1 MHTIALA
8 EFQRRTE
15 PSSGIGS
22 IGCFVFLLIIGLV
35 IFLVMR
41 GRKDKQEQL
50 GASHRPLGSGPV
62 DAQNFTSPYPK
73 CGNCGAPGDKMKS
86 NWDGMRKIAW
96 TCGYCS
102 AQAGVQELKDEELPA
117 SARQR
122 LGLDA
127 PGVAPGQ
134 PGYMPNQGGG
144 MGGIGGGVGG
154 LLTGMMIGGMMGGGG
169 HHHND
174 GGSGQGSSGSGGS
187 DWGNSGG
194 SNSGGDWGDSSGS
207 DSSGGGSDWGDSG
220 GGDSGGGD
228 SGGGD
233 W

>member
-1 MHTIALA
+1 MHTIAVI
-8 EFQRRTE
+8 ESQSRPRRTE
-15 PSSGIGS
+15 SGSSGMGG
-22 IGCFVFLLIIGLV
+22 IGCLLFLLLVGFV
-35 IFLVMR
+35 IFMVMR

-62 DAQNFTSPYPK
+62 APQNFASPYPK

-86 NWDGMRKIAW
+86 NWDGMRKVTW

-127 PGVAPGQ
+127 PGMVPGQ
-134 PGYMPNQGGG
+134 QGYYPNPGGGG
-144 MGGIGGGVGG
+144 MGGVGG
-154 LLTGMMIGGMMGGGG
+154 LLTGMMIGNMLGGSGG
-169 HHHND
+169 HHHSD
-174 GGSGQGSSGSGGS
+174 SGSGQSGSGGS
-187 DWGNSGG
+187 DWGDSSGSG
-194 SNSGGDWGDSSGS
+194 GGDWGDSGG
-207 DSSGGGSDWGDSG
+207 SSGGDWGDSG

>member
-1 MHTIALA
+1 MHTIAVI
-8 EFQRRTE
+8 ESQSRPRRTE
-15 PSSGIGS
+15 SGSSGMGGV
-22 IGCFVFLLIIGLV
+22 GCLLFLLLVGFV
-35 IFLVMR
+35 IFMVMR

-62 DAQNFTSPYPK
+62 APQNFASPYPK

-86 NWDGMRKIAW
+86 NWDGMRKVTW

-127 PGVAPGQ
+127 PGMVPGQ
-134 PGYMPNQGGG
+134 QGYYPNPGGGG
-144 MGGIGGGVGG
+144 MGGVGG
-154 LLTGMMIGGMMGGGG
+154 LLTGMMIGNMLGGSGG
-169 HHHND
+169 HHHSD
-174 GGSGQGSSGSGGS
+174 SGSGQSGSGGS
-187 DWGNSGG
+187 DWGDSSGSG
-194 SNSGGDWGDSSGS
+194 GGDWGDSGG
-207 DSSGGGSDWGDSG
+207 SSGGDWGDSG

>member
-1 MHTIALA
+1 MHTIAVI
-8 EFQRRTE
+8 EFQSRPRRTE
-15 PSSGIGS
+15 SGSSGMGS
-22 IGCFVFLLIIGLV
+22 LGCLLFLLLVGFV
-35 IFLVMR
+35 IFMVMR
-41 GRKDKQEQL
+41 GRRDKQEQL

-62 DAQNFTSPYPK
+62 APQNFVSPYPK

-86 NWDGMRKIAW
+86 NWDGMRKITW

-127 PGVAPGQ
+127 PGMVPGQ
-134 PGYMPNQGGG
+134 QGYYPNQGGG
-144 MGGIGGGVGG
+144 GMGGVGG
-154 LLTGMMIGGMMGGGG
+154 LLTGMMIGNML
-169 HHHND
+169 
-174 GGSGQGSSGSGGS
+174 GGSGGRHHGDSNSGSGQ
-187 DWGNSGG
+187 
-194 SNSGGDWGDSSGS
+194 SGS
-207 DSSGGGSDWGDSG
+207 SDWGDSG